1 MVQER
6 IQKLHNLRDQGID
19 PYPAKYERTHT
30 TQDAKSLLET
40 IEQDQKDSNISSS
53 EEPRNARASESN
65 VSKSAHCPDAMLPE
79 LRDNA

>member
-30 TQDAKSLLET
+30 TKDAKSLLET

-53 EEPRNARASESN
+53 DTSFLSIFIVPI
-65 VSKSAHCPDAMLPE
+65 
-79 LRDNA
+79 